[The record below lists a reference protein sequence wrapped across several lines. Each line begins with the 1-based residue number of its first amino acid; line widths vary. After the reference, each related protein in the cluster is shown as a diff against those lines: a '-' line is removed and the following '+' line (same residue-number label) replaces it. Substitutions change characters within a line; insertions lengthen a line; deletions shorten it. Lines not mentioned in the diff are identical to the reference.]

1 MDPVHN
7 PYAPGAGAPP
17 PELAGRA
24 EIRSQADIALR
35 RLAIG
40 RASKGIILYG
50 LRGVGKTVLLNQ
62 IRMDA
67 EMAGFMTASIELPER
82 RSLPAQLATALDY
95 ALRSLSRRTAAR
107 EAARHALRV
116 LAGFVGAWQL
126 TYQDISVNLNVEP
139 EPGVADSGD
148 LDFDL
153 PELLGAVGLAAQ
165 SGETCVALF
174 IDEMQYC
181 PIDQLQLL
189 LAGLHQA
196 TQRQLPLGLIG
207 AGLPQVRGRVGEAKT
222 YAERQFDF
230 YEIGSLSDDEARLA
244 LARPAEAEGV
254 HYDTDALAEIV
265 ARTQGFPYF
274 LQEWGKH
281 VWNVADLSPI
291 AVAEVER
298 ASERAEQALD
308 DGFFGVRMDRLT
320 PAEHRYVRAM
330 ARLGS
335 GPYRSGEIAEALGRK
350 LSSVAPTRQRLID
363 KGVVWSPNHGQV
375 AFTVP
380 LFDEFI
386 TRTSTEFD

>member
-1 MDPVHN
+1 MHN

-17 PELAGRA
+17 PEMAGRA

-82 RSLPAQLATALDY
+82 RSLPAQLATAFDY

-107 EAARHALRV
+107 EAARNALRV

-165 SGETCVALF
+165 SSETCVALF

-291 AVAEVER
+291 TVAEVER

>member
-1 MDPVHN
+1 MHN

-35 RLAIG
+35 RLTIG

-67 EMAGFMTASIELPER
+67 ELAGFMTASIELPER

-107 EAARHALRV
+107 EGARRALRV

-165 SGETCVALF
+165 SSETCLALF

-181 PIDQLQLL
+181 PIDQLRLL

-207 AGLPQVRGRVGEAKT
+207 AGLPQLRGRVGEAKT

-254 HYDTDALAEIV
+254 QYDADALAEIV
-265 ARTQGFPYF
+265 TRTRGFPYF

-291 AVAEVER
+291 TVAEVER

-335 GPYRSGEIAEALGRK
+335 GPYRSGEIADALGRK

-386 TRTSTEFD
+386 TRTTTEFD

>member
-1 MDPVHN
+1 MHN

-35 RLAIG
+35 RLTIG

-67 EMAGFMTASIELPER
+67 ELAGFMTASIELPER

-95 ALRSLSRRTAAR
+95 ALRSLSRRAAAR
-107 EAARHALRV
+107 EGARRALRV

-165 SGETCVALF
+165 SSETCLALF

-181 PIDQLQLL
+181 PIDQLRLL

-207 AGLPQVRGRVGEAKT
+207 AGLPQLRGRVGEAKT

-244 LARPAEAEGV
+244 LARACL
-254 HYDTDALAEIV
+254 H
-265 ARTQGFPYF
+265 
-274 LQEWGKH
+274 
-281 VWNVADLSPI
+281 S
-291 AVAEVER
+291 
-298 ASERAEQALD
+298 
-308 DGFFGVRMDRLT
+308 
-320 PAEHRYVRAM
+320 
-330 ARLGS
+330 
-335 GPYRSGEIAEALGRK
+335 RK
-350 LSSVAPTRQRLID
+350 SLCR
-363 KGVVWSPNHGQV
+363 
-375 AFTVP
+375 
-380 LFDEFI
+380 
-386 TRTSTEFD
+386 

>member
-1 MDPVHN
+1 MHN

-35 RLAIG
+35 RLTIG

-67 EMAGFMTASIELPER
+67 ELAGFMTASIELPER

-107 EAARHALRV
+107 EGARRALRV

-165 SGETCVALF
+165 SSETCLALF

-181 PIDQLQLL
+181 PIDQLRLL

-207 AGLPQVRGRVGEAKT
+207 AGLPQLRGRVGEAKT

-254 HYDTDALAEIV
+254 QYDADALAEIV
-265 ARTQGFPYF
+265 TRTRGFPYS

-291 AVAEVER
+291 TVAEVER

-335 GPYRSGEIAEALGRK
+335 GPYRSGEIADALGRK

-386 TRTSTEFD
+386 TRTTTEFD